1 MCSFDYWMSQSDT
14 IISARDASASENNH
28 LKLKILIVLS
38 DTLVRSMLNLH
49 PRRNVLRT
57 WKIFFLCLGSSNGPH
72 HPVELSEDG
81 EILTSM
87 SSGLSWKSE
96 NKNRNVHK
104 DNFIKIT
111 SSKFF
116 VSPNSSLASLA
127 SSSSVRRF
135 SWYEKAMLD
144 QQDMQVQV
152 HFQVQL
158 KILKYFINLCPS
170 SHRVQALLTWGCTEH
185 TSQMKPPKT
194 IHL

>member
-1 MCSFDYWMSQSDT
+1 MEKNFC
-14 IISARDASASENNH
+14 
-28 LKLKILIVLS
+28 
-38 DTLVRSMLNLH
+38 
-49 PRRNVLRT
+49 
-57 WKIFFLCLGSSNGPH
+57 CLGSSNGPR

-152 HFQVQL
+152 QV
-158 KILKYFINLCPS
+158 PGA
-170 SHRVQALLTWGCTEH
+170 V
-185 TSQMKPPKT
+185 
-194 IHL
+194 